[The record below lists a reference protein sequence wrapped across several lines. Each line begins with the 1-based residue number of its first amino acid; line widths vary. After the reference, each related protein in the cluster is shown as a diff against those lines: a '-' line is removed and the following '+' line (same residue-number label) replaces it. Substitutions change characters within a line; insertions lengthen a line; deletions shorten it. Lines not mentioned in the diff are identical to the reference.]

1 MQDVAEAAGVALGT
15 VSNVLNHPGKVS
27 ASTAQRVRDA
37 IERLGFVRNDAA
49 RSLASGSNNS
59 IGFVLA
65 DLDNSLFV
73 DMAHGAQQAARA
85 AGYHL
90 LLASAE
96 CEMTQ
101 QDQYLDLFDEARVAG
116 VLLAPMED
124 SAEAI
129 ARMRSHRR
137 QIVLLNFAPQ
147 PGSCCSVLVDNER
160 VGYLA
165 AKHLIEA
172 GRRRLVFVAA
182 RDDYQPVRDRR
193 RGIRRA
199 AEEAGAGLVEIDSGG
214 LRTAHGRQIGARL
227 AGDLRAAEG
236 GPAAARLA
244 GDLRAA
250 EGGPAAARLAG
261 DLRAAEGGP
270 AAAWLA
276 GDLPDGIIAVTD
288 QLANGIAEELVLAGV
303 RVPAQVAIVGCEN
316 DRSAGSGPMPLTA
329 VDAPGRMMGREAVR
343 LLLDEL
349 SPAGRHRHATVA
361 LEPELIVRA
370 SSRLP

>member
-1 MQDVAEAAGVALGT
+1 MQDVADAAGVALGT

-73 DMAHGAQQAARA
+73 DMARGAQEAARA
-85 AGYHL
+85 AGYHV
-90 LLASAE
+90 LLASAD
-96 CEMTQ
+96 CEMAQ

-124 SAEAI
+124 SAEAV

-147 PGSCCSVLVDNER
+147 PGSCCAVLVDNER

-172 GRRRLVFVAA
+172 GRRRLAFVAA

-199 AEEAGAGLVEIDSGG
+199 VEEAGAGLVELDSGG
-214 LRTAHGRQIGARL
+214 LRTAHGRRVGARL
-227 AGDLRAAEG
+227 AGDLRAAPG
-236 GPAAARLA
+236 GGLGGDLGAGPGGGLA
-244 GDLRAA
+244 GELWTAHGRRVGAY
-250 EGGPAAARLAG
+250 
-261 DLRAAEGGP
+261 
-270 AAAWLA
+270 LA

-303 RVPAQVAIVGCEN
+303 RVPAEVAIVGCEN

-329 VDAPGRMMGREAVR
+329 VDAPGRTMGREAIR
-343 LLLDEL
+343 LLLDEV
-349 SPAGRHRHATVA
+349 SSADRHRHATVV

-370 SSRLP
+370 STRMP

>member
-1 MQDVAEAAGVALGT
+1 MAATRPRPSGPSMQDVAAAAGVALGT

-27 ASTAQRVRDA
+27 PETARRVRDA

-73 DMAHGAQQAARA
+73 DMATGAQTAARA

-90 LLASAE
+90 LLASAN
-96 CEMTQ
+96 CDQAQ

-124 SAEAI
+124 STEAV

-137 QIVLLNFAPQ
+137 QIVLLNFAPR

-172 GRRRLVFVAA
+172 GCARLAFVAA

-199 AEEAGAGLVEIDSGG
+199 VEEAGVGLAEIESGG
-214 LRTAHGRQIGARL
+214 LRTAHGREAGARF
-227 AGDLRAAEG
+227 ARSAPGDR
-236 GPAAARLA
+236 
-244 GDLRAA
+244 
-250 EGGPAAARLAG
+250 
-261 DLRAAEGGP
+261 
-270 AAAWLA
+270 
-276 GDLPDGIIAVTD
+276 PDGIVAVTD
-288 QLANGIAEELVLAGV
+288 QLANGIAEELVRAGV
-303 RVPAQVAIVGCEN
+303 RVPAEVAIVGCEN

-329 VDAPGRMMGREAVR
+329 VDAPGRTMGREAVR
-343 LLLDEL
+343 LLLDEV
-349 SPAGRHRHATVA
+349 SAVERHRHATVV

-370 SSRLP
+370 STRAS

>member
-1 MQDVAEAAGVALGT
+1 MQDVADAAGVALGT

-73 DMAHGAQQAARA
+73 DMARGAQEAARA
-85 AGYHL
+85 AGYHV
-90 LLASAE
+90 LLASAD
-96 CEMTQ
+96 CEMAQ
-101 QDQYLDLFDEARVAG
+101 QDQYLDLFDEARVTG

-182 RDDYQPVRDRR
+182 RDDGGGWPGGCAACRGSAGGGGWPGGCAACRGSAGGGGWPGGCVACRGPAGRDHRRHRPVGQRDRR
-193 RGIRRA
+193 GTGARRC
-199 AEEAGAGLVEIDSGG
+199 AGACPGCDRG
-214 LRTAHGRQIGARL
+214 LRERP
-227 AGDLRAAEG
+227 LR
-236 GPAAARLA
+236 R
-244 GDLRAA
+244 
-250 EGGPAAARLAG
+250 
-261 DLRAAEGGP
+261 
-270 AAAWLA
+270 
-276 GDLPDGIIAVTD
+276 
-288 QLANGIAEELVLAGV
+288 
-303 RVPAQVAIVGCEN
+303 
-316 DRSAGSGPMPLTA
+316 
-329 VDAPGRMMGREAVR
+329 
-343 LLLDEL
+343 
-349 SPAGRHRHATVA
+349 
-361 LEPELIVRA
+361 
-370 SSRLP
+370 